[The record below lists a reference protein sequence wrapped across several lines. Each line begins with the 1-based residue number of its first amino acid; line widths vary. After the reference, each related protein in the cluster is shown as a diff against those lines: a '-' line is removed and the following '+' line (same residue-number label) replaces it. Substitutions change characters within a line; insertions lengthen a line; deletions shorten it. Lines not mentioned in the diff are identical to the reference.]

1 VPDFDAAAA
10 WAKETQRLLALV
22 EDQAAWIKR
31 RQAVT
36 PDALVELVAGRKASV
51 CEFLK
56 KSRPT
61 RAKHSRRRLEEFI
74 LRWT

>member
-1 VPDFDAAAA
+1 MPDFDAAAA

-22 EDQAAWIKR
+22 EDEAAWITR

-36 PDALVELVAGRKASV
+36 PEALGELVARLKASV

-56 KSRPT
+56 KSRP
-61 RAKHSRRRLEEFI
+61 RMAKNSRRRLEKST

>member
-1 VPDFDAAAA
+1 MPDFDAAAA

-22 EDQAAWIKR
+22 EDEAAWITR

-36 PDALVELVAGRKASV
+36 PEALGELVARLKASV

-56 KSRPT
+56 KVARGG
-61 RAKHSRRRLEEFI
+61 RKIRDGD
-74 LRWT
+74 WKN